1 MVRRSGIQT
10 AVAVA
15 AVTGA
20 TLWVA
25 ACGSGEGGG
34 APVSPSGVT
43 DSATATTTQPTP
55 RSTTSAGGSA
65 TSMPDPDAASMVDV
79 AVIEAAVYADIAA
92 RFADA
97 SADYYPGTL
106 DCGSGSVAVGSAL
119 QCSYVPDEPLEFV
132 GPFVVVLD
140 AERIVWTS
148 APCCDGAPLP
158 QAYPVGAFCRDLAA
172 PPSDAPREV
181 RDGRT
186 LDPSPDYHLSYGLAV
201 WYWYAEGRP
210 DRMDADLDGIPC
222 ETVYDSD
229 EIAAFWDSAIS
240 LG

>member
-1 MVRRSGIQT
+1 VVRRSWIQT

-20 TLWVA
+20 SLLVT

-34 APVSPSGVT
+34 AQDSPPGVT
-43 DSATATTTQPTP
+43 DSATATSTQPTP
-55 RSTTSAGGSA
+55 RSTTSAGGSV
-65 TSMPDPDAASMVDV
+65 TSMPDPDAASTVDV
-79 AVIEAAVYADIAA
+79 AAIESAVYADIAA
-92 RFADA
+92 RFAGV
-97 SADYYPGTL
+97 YPGTL
-106 DCGSGSVAVGSAL
+106 ECGSGSVAVGAAL
-119 QCSYVPDEPLEFV
+119 ECSYVPEEPLEFG
-132 GPFVVVLD
+132 GPFIVVLD
-140 AERIVWTS
+140 ADHVVWTS
-148 APCCDGAPLP
+148 APCCDGAPWP
-158 QAYPVGAFCRDLAA
+158 DAYPAGAFCRDLAA
-172 PPSDAPREV
+172 PPRDSPREI